1 MYIHGTYTF
10 IIVYI
15 CIYIVQARLY
25 CRGFNPTLHFSSGP
39 ISLATPASL
48 SPPQA
53 TLLQS
58 SLRPLI
64 SLLSSVSSVSSSKLP
79 QPLVYLIHIA
89 ELHLCVGHKIL
100 LGQLVKSSMC
110 IDVHGTYHVC
120 IMHMHVYTLT
130 IQYRS
135 MYIKCMY
142 LHACSC
148 TYTVQTMYIPCIY
161 LACTMLPSH
170 EHAMNMNFKM

>member
-1 MYIHGTYTF
+1 
-10 IIVYI
+10 
-15 CIYIVQARLY
+15 
-25 CRGFNPTLHFSSGP
+25 
-39 ISLATPASL
+39 
-48 SPPQA
+48 
-53 TLLQS
+53 
-58 SLRPLI
+58 
-64 SLLSSVSSVSSSKLP
+64 
-79 QPLVYLIHIA
+79 
-89 ELHLCVGHKIL
+89 

-130 IQYRS
+130 IQYHS

-161 LACTMLPSH
+161 LACTMLPFH
-170 EHAMNMNFKM
+170 EHAGSHVHTCHGTYIAYTLSYCVYTLSYCVYISTGTMYCMLIPQLYIALCTRLNSTCNKDVLCYRTGIRYSVQTCLRVVYTP